1 MKSKYS
7 KLLSEIKKEYVKDN
21 IPNYIQHY
29 FRRLIGLI
37 NNYAY
42 YLQQDKYQILY
53 VLNANRHMNAINFYI
68 NLPKLNKHII
78 IFKTMDEVYKLTDT
92 LPHGTKYIMPGFLV
106 NPRIYIKGIRDAK

>member
-7 KLLSEIKKEYVKDN
+7 KLLSEIKKEYLEYNMKYYYTN
-21 IPNYIQHY
+21 Y
-29 FRRLIGLI
+29 FRRLIGTI

-42 YLQQDKYQILY
+42 YLKQDKHKILY
-53 VLNANRHMNAINFYI
+53 VLYKHKRLNSVNFFI

-78 IFKTMDEVYKLTDT
+78 IFKTMNDVCKLKDT

-106 NPRIYIKGIRDAK
+106 NPRIYIKGIRDTK